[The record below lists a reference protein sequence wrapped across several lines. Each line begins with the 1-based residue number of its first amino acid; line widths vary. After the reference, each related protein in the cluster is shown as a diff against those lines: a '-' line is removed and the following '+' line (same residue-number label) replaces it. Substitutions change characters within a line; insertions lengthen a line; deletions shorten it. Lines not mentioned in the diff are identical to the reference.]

1 MYLNRLGKDQGGEDC
16 SGWEKDP
23 ESFSKVVAEHYI
35 RTVLKLPLKAKSI
48 KPYYPNKRAMEV
60 WFPGFPKDIVIGV
73 SFVKLP
79 DYVIAARIKNIPA
92 GPRRCYAYRC
102 QGGQLSLQERK
113 C

>member
-1 MYLNRLGKDQGGEDC
+1 MYVTSLGQNQGIADC

-35 RTVLKLPLKAKSI
+35 RTVMKLNLKAKSI

-60 WFPGFPKDIVIGV
+60 WFSSFPKDIVIGV

-79 DYVIAARIKNIPA
+79 DYVIAARIKNTPA
-92 GPRRCYAYRC
+92 GPKRCYTYQC
-102 QGGQLSLQERK
+102 QAGQLSLTERK